1 LELKK
6 VAKLLLY
13 SMMILGEIVA
23 ARRNVPRQ
31 RNMCTS
37 SHANIQGTY
46 TQLQLLL
53 HRVKRKK
60 TKNVFSTPKSFIHS
74 FIEGTEPTGEDD
86 SNPPEKEEENPRKN
100 EGREKQR

>member
-60 TKNVFSTPKSFIHS
+60 NQKCFFNTKIIHS

-86 SNPPEKEEENPRKN
+86 SDPPEKEEENPRKN